1 MDKVLLTDA
10 IGFQS
15 IKQKKI
21 EILTKQ
27 VNFMRVSSSRLR
39 RVTYFAFSVLKTI

>member
-21 EILTKQ
+21 EICTDYIGEKIIRA
-27 VNFMRVSSSRLR
+27 RVR
-39 RVTYFAFSVLKTI
+39 RDSDA